1 MPPEAGAGFEHGW
14 GRIAG
19 EGAGKIGRGKGPPA
33 ALLGL
38 CWLCWSPVFLSL

>member
-1 MPPEAGAGFEHGW
+1 MPPEAGAGCKHGR

-19 EGAGKIGRGKGPPA
+19 EGAGKIARGKGPPA

-38 CWLCWSPVFLSL
+38 CGLCWSSVLLSV